1 MQLYCRNGVVL
12 AWHDD
17 GQAVP
22 ASAYGDG
29 VTIIPYA
36 GAISDL
42 AKVGDEPAA
51 GQPDFRQSAAP
62 EPEPPQPAPVPASI
76 SDRQFA
82 HGLWKQNVITFEEA
96 RDFLKVG
103 EMPAAL
109 AGLVA
114 QMPAAQR
121 KDAELMITGS
131 TSFERAHPFTAAIAA
146 AFGWTD
152 EVTDEFWTYAAAL

>member
-1 MQLYCRNGVVL
+1 MSQIIASTYNNDAALHALGATRIEDHFDEAGKLLQRSVEPLVDLSGYDAAVADLL
-12 AWHDD
+12 A
-17 GQAVP
+17 
-22 ASAYGDG
+22 
-29 VTIIPYA
+29 
-36 GAISDL
+36 
-42 AKVGDEPAA
+42 AA
-51 GQPDFRQSAAP
+51 NPT
-62 EPEPPQPAPVPASI
+62 APVPSTI

-146 AFGWTD
+146 AFGWTN